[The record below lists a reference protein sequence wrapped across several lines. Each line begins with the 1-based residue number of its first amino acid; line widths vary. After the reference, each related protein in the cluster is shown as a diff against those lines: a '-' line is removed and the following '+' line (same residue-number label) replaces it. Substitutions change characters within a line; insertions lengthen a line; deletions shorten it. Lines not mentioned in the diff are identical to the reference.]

1 MATITRYPFVRHL
14 RAAPTS
20 HVLHLDAGRVKH
32 DGAGLAFW
40 FRPLTAVIS
49 EVPVDDREL
58 PLVAHARTADFQ
70 TVTAQVTVS
79 YRFDNPILV
88 ARRLDFAIDPGTGQ
102 RTGTPLEQVAHL
114 LGELAT
120 GQVVDA
126 VAGMALVEAVTTGAA
141 LGRTVT
147 AGLQG
152 DQRLA
157 ATGIAVLG
165 ARVGSVRA
173 DADMERF
180 LQTPAREAAQGDADK
195 STFERRALAVERERA
210 IAENELH
217 NRIEL
222 AVREQELVTQEGA
235 NARTRAGEVA
245 AAALI
250 EANAAAERQYLLAE
264 ANAHGTRVVGEAEA
278 AAEAA
283 KIGAY
288 AAVDRAVL
296 TALALRELAGNLP
309 AIANLTVTPDLL
321 TGALAGLVGGQPARR
336 AADGEA

>member
-14 RAAPTS
+14 RAAPTA
-20 HVLHLDAGRVKH
+20 HVLHLDAGRIKH
-32 DGAGLAFW
+32 DGAGIAFW

-70 TVTAQVTVS
+70 VVTAQVTVS
-79 YRFDNPILV
+79 YRFDDPRLV
-88 ARRLDFAIDPGTGQ
+88 ARRLDFAVDPATGTW
-102 RTGTPLEQVAHL
+102 TGTPLEQVAHL

-120 GQVVDA
+120 GQVIDA
-126 VAGMALVEAVTTGAA
+126 VAAQTLVQAVTAGAA
-141 LGRTVT
+141 LGRAVT

-157 ATGIAVLG
+157 ATGITVLG

-173 DADMERF
+173 DADLERF
-180 LQTPAREAAQGDADK
+180 LQTPAREAAQGEADK

-235 NARTRAGEVA
+235 NARTRAEEAA

-250 EANAAAERQYLLAE
+250 EAGAAAERQNLLAE
-264 ANAHGTRVVGEAEA
+264 ANAHGTLVVGEAEA

-296 TALALRELAGNLP
+296 TALALRELAANLP
-309 AIANLTVTPDLL
+309 AIDHLTVTPDLL
-321 TGALAGLVGGQPARR
+321 TGALAGLVGAPAR
-336 AADGEA
+336 ATKEV